1 MPQLNTEDER
11 TAAGIIVEDRLDRRI
26 GKDAAI
32 PVEFAIG
39 VDRRKRRRQ
48 RSGRHDLLD
57 SYSGPTAVKIMHH
70 AGPDIS
76 GTDSQPRLPSVDD
89 RAVHQLSQCF
99 AERLRR
105 VESSAMY
112 PQ

>member
-11 TAAGIIVEDRLDRRI
+11 TAAGFIVEDRLDRRI

-57 SYSGPTAVKIMHH
+57 NYSGPTTVKIMHH
-70 AGPDIS
+70 AGPDIR
-76 GTDSQPRLPSVDD
+76 GFRLSMIEQSTNSASVS
-89 RAVHQLSQCF
+89 RGGAVG
-99 AERLRR
+99 
-105 VESSAMY
+105 
-112 PQ
+112 